1 MSKKF
6 ENWFRKNW
14 HYIAAVT
21 AGLSVTAFLVSYLTY
36 VLISKTSRRR
46 FFSVS
51 VSLRVL
57 SQKIVHTKN
66 RISYRTDTI
75 SERWRAKLKAMS
87 KEKREKFLKAKEET
101 SFNLPE
107 ISGLYASFMAC
118 ADSSGRMGREEMK
131 LILNHMKIEKKRDL
145 DVMCHAWGLSSD
157 HEKIDFLEF
166 LRVWNRAMTD
176 KVGFMFD
183 CYDLD
188 GGGTIGMD
196 EIEQLLEFSNDVEMK
211 ETDKAKMKKS
221 ARAIYDALCNDEGWI
236 TRDAFIAHMEHDLW
250 EETGPSQ
257 GVFNATGAPH
267 IRRNSLDDLDFKL
280 DENAQKIADEAAKS
294 SACIPIGEGENCW

>member
-1 MSKKF
+1 
-6 ENWFRKNW
+6 
-14 HYIAAVT
+14 
-21 AGLSVTAFLVSYLTY
+21 
-36 VLISKTSRRR
+36 
-46 FFSVS
+46 
-51 VSLRVL
+51 
-57 SQKIVHTKN
+57 
-66 RISYRTDTI
+66 
-75 SERWRAKLKAMS
+75 
-87 KEKREKFLKAKEET
+87 
-101 SFNLPE
+101 
-107 ISGLYASFMAC
+107 MAC

-131 LILNHMKIEKKRDL
+131 LILNHMNVTKKRDL

-157 HEKIDFLEF
+157 QEKIDFLAF

-221 ARAIYDALCNDEGWI
+221 ARSIYDALCNDEGWI

-257 GVFNATGAPH
+257 DVFNATGAPH
-267 IRRNSLDDLDFKL
+267 IRRNSLEDLDFKINTDFFMEMGFEMIKIGKEKRKVRKEAEREAQMIRDAESEKKSN
-280 DENAQKIADEAAKS
+280 DE
-294 SACIPIGEGENCW
+294 